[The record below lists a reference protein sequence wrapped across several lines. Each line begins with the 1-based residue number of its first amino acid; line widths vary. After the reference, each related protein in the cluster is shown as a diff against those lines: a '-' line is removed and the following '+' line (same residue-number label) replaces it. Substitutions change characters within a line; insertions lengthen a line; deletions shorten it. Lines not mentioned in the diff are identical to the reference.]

1 MTASYYVNHFTDSI
15 VFDNVTVL
23 FTYLFIC
30 ISDGYAYKQPLIPAE
45 DNNKEISL
53 CFSCFEKIT
62 SFALM
67 SPPKATGDAQSV
79 NNPSFALMSP
89 PKAIGDAQSVNN
101 PSFALMSPPKAT
113 GDAQSVNNPSFALM
127 SPPKATGDAQSVKKI
142 KILHSYFFILH
153 FFFLP
158 LHYKCYAI

>member
-67 SPPKATGDAQSV
+67 SPPQ
-79 NNPSFALMSP
+79 
-89 PKAIGDAQSVNN
+89 
-101 PSFALMSPPKAT
+101 
-113 GDAQSVNNPSFALM
+113 
-127 SPPKATGDAQSVKKI
+127 ATGDAQSVKKI
-142 KILHSYFFILH
+142 KILHSSFFILH
-153 FFFLP
+153 FYSYLC
-158 LHYKCYAI
+158 K